1 MLICSDIQ
9 IKDIAHII
17 VILYGIYSFFEA
29 EGQAWYHGESC
40 FTESQGRRFE
50 AASPHL
56 RGRFASVYPFLNPRI
71 YLFLQYF
78 RSYHIIDRL
87 ALVRL

>member
-56 RGRFASVYPFLNPRI
+56 RGEGLPRFSPSPNSTHVGAPALGLSPF
-71 YLFLQYF
+71 
-78 RSYHIIDRL
+78 
-87 ALVRL
+87 